1 MKNKLMLTLVAVAM
15 FGLAAIPVRAA
26 DPYESNPGPEPGMGY
41 KFGRGAVNVLTCW
54 TEIPRNVAIEWQ
66 RTDPASGFFLGVGKG
81 LGYGYTRFVG
91 GVYDMVTFAFPVP
104 MGFAP
109 VMDPEF
115 SVHNEYR
122 EAPSGQLQ
130 VEPLNPEMQDLAR
143 QEERGARQ
151 IYTAGSQ
158 RQWP

>member
-1 MKNKLMLTLVAVAM
+1 MKNKLMLTLAAVAL
-15 FGLAAIPVRAA
+15 FGLAAVPVQAA
-26 DPYESNPGPEPGMGY
+26 EPYEPNPGPEPGMGY

-54 TEIPRNVAIEWQ
+54 TEIPRNVEIEWQ

-81 LGYGYTRFVG
+81 LGYGYARFAG
-91 GVYDMVTFAFPVP
+91 GLYDMVTFAFPVP
-104 MGFAP
+104 TGFAP

-115 SVHNEYR
+115 SVHNEHR

-130 VEPLNPEMQDLAR
+130 VEPLDVDGEMEEK
-143 QEERGARQ
+143 EERGARR

>member
-1 MKNKLMLTLVAVAM
+1 MKKKLMLMLTAVAV
-15 FGLAAIPVRAA
+15 FGLAAVPARAA
-26 DPYESNPGPEPGMGY
+26 DPLESHPGPEPGMGY

-81 LGYGYTRFVG
+81 LGYGYTRFAS

-104 MGFAP
+104 TGFAP

-115 SVHNEYR
+115 SVHNEHR
-122 EAPSGQLQ
+122 EAPSGPLR
-130 VEPLNPEMQDLAR
+130 VEPLKMEMEPE
-143 QEERGARQ
+143 EERGARK
-151 IYTAGSQ
+151 IYSAGSQ